1 LRPAGATM
9 AKSKRAR
16 KVTRARKPASL
27 PIPRGFH
34 TITPS
39 LAVVGG
45 TAALEF
51 YKKAF
56 GATELE
62 RQTTPDG
69 KLIHGRV
76 KIGDSMVLVAD
87 VFPGSD
93 KAAPSTVETTTVTL
107 HIYSND
113 VESLWDRAVAAGARI
128 TMPLDDQY
136 WGERYGHLLDPF
148 GHHWSLSMPI
158 RMSAPVRERKRRE
171 AMAAF
176 SRGEH
181 PSKVPSSFDI

>member
-1 LRPAGATM
+1 M
-9 AKSKRAR
+9 AKSRTSRR
-16 KVTRARKPASL
+16 KTRPSKSAGL

-39 LAVVGG
+39 LAVAGG
-45 TAALEF
+45 VAALEF

-56 GATELE
+56 GARELE
-62 RQTTPDG
+62 RRTTPNG
-69 KLIHGRV
+69 RLVHGLV
-76 KIGDSMVLVAD
+76 KIGDSMLFVSE
-87 VFPGSD
+87 VFAGSD

-107 HIYSND
+107 HLYSKD
-113 VESLWDRAVAAGARI
+113 VETLWNRAVASGAKV

-148 GHHWSLSMPI
+148 GHHWSLSMRI
-158 RMSAPVRERKRRE
+158 RMSAADREKKRRE

-176 SRGEH
+176 SRGEE
-181 PSKVPSSFDI
+181 PSKVPASFDI